1 MPGLKLTFMNSLLL
15 SVTLVIGCVEQR
27 EESKPLNESLSLT

>member
-1 MPGLKLTFMNSLLL
+1 MPSLKLTFLNNLLL
-15 SVTLVIGCVEQR
+15 NVILVIGCVEQR